1 MQVFVFDWT
10 AYGENV
16 DKYRIDGEMPRLVRA
31 HFEPQVSVDTYKNH
45 IEAWIE
51 LEKQGFDGVAIN
63 EHHGTPFGLGNSPNL
78 MAAALSQLTEKLKI
92 LIYGNL
98 LPIHE
103 PLRLAE
109 ELAMLDCMTNGR
121 LIAGVAR
128 GAPREYKI
136 FNVPMSESR
145 GRFNEGFEVMRRAW
159 TEDRFSFEGE
169 FYKFDDVS
177 IWPRPVQQPHPP
189 IWVPLTGSKES
200 IEWAAANDAVITP
213 GVFAGPMREDTIRYF
228 AQCQAKYGRKV
239 QADKISI
246 MVDCY
251 VADSKEAAVDEY
263 GEYLIYLFNTLL
275 RYDQVW
281 QKDVEK
287 KGYYSS
293 TAFEHLREGT
303 KGTLAED
310 DTVFNEWTMDTVR
323 GAAEHMPVGTADE
336 IVERIIAECDDAG
349 ANNVLLVCNRGHM
362 PQGMYLNQIR
372 RIGKE
377 VLPRLQAHNVTFV
390 PHAQE
395 RLAAE

>member
-1 MQVFVFDWT
+1 
-10 AYGENV
+10 
-16 DKYRIDGEMPRLVRA
+16 MPRLVKE
-31 HFEPQVSVDTYKNH
+31 HFEPKVATNTYKWH
-45 IEAWIE
+45 IEAWVE
-51 LEKQGFDGVAIN
+51 LENLGFDGVAIN

-78 MAAALSQLTEKLKI
+78 MAAALSQLTSKLKI
-92 LIYGNL
+92 LIYANL

-121 LIAGVAR
+121 LIAGVGR

-159 TEDRFSFEGE
+159 TEDSFSFDGE

-200 IEWAAANDAVITP
+200 IEWAAANDAAITP
-213 GVFAGPMREDTIRYF
+213 GIFAGSMREDTIRYF
-228 AQCQAKYGRKV
+228 AQCQAKYGRTV
-239 QADKISI
+239 RPDKISI

-251 VADSKEAAVDEY
+251 VADSKEQAIEEY
-263 GEYLIYLFNTLL
+263 GEYLMYLFNTLL

-281 QKDVEK
+281 QKDVSK
-287 KGYYSS
+287 QGYYSS
-293 TAFEHLREGT
+293 TAFEHLREGA

-310 DTVFNEWTMDTVR
+310 DTVFNEWTLETVR
-323 GAAEHMPVGTADE
+323 AAAEHMPMGTADE

-362 PQGMYLNQIR
+362 PQEMYLNQIR

-390 PHAQE
+390 PHAQQQV
-395 RLAAE
+395 AAE

>member
-1 MQVFVFDWT
+1 MRVFVFDWT
-10 AYGENV
+10 AYAENV
-16 DKYRIDGEMPRLVRA
+16 DKFRVDGEMPRLVRE
-31 HFEPQVSVDTYKNH
+31 HFDGNAAFNTYKNH
-45 IEAWIE
+45 IEAWVE
-51 LEKQGFDGVAIN
+51 LEKAGFDGVAIN

-78 MAAALSQLTEKLKI
+78 MAAALSQLTSKLKI
-92 LIYGNL
+92 LIYANL

-121 LIAGVAR
+121 LIAGVGR
-128 GAPREYKI
+128 GAPREYRI

-145 GRFNEGFEVMRRAW
+145 GRFEEGFEVMRRAW
-159 TEDRFSFEGE
+159 TEDRFSFSGD

-177 IWPRPVQQPHPP
+177 IWPRPIQQPHPP

-200 IEWAAANDAVITP
+200 IEWAAAHDASITP
-213 GVFAGPMREDTIRYF
+213 GIFPGPMREDTIRYF
-228 AQCQAKYGRKV
+228 AECQERHGRSV
-239 QADKISI
+239 RSDKISI

-251 VADSKEAAVDEY
+251 VADSKEQAVEEY
-263 GEYLIYLFNTLL
+263 GEYLMYLFNTLL

-281 QKDVEK
+281 QKDVNR
-287 KGYYSS
+287 KGYYST

-323 GAAEHMPVGTADE
+323 GAAQHMPIGTADE
-336 IVERIIAECDDAG
+336 VVERIVAECDDAG

-362 PQGMYLNQIR
+362 PHHMYLDQIR
-372 RIGKE
+372 RIGRE
-377 VLPRLQAHNVTFV
+377 VLPRLQAHQVTFV
-390 PHAQE
+390 PHAGQ

>member
-1 MQVFVFDWT
+1 MQVFAFDWT

-16 DKYRIDGEMPRLVRA
+16 DKFRKDGELPRLVRE
-31 HFEPQVSVDTYKNH
+31 HFEPDVAINTYKNH
-45 IEAWIE
+45 VEAWVE

-78 MAAALSQLTEKLKI
+78 MAAALSQLTSKLKI
-92 LIYGNL
+92 LIYANL

-109 ELAMLDCMTNGR
+109 ELAMLDCMTGGR
-121 LIAGVAR
+121 LIAGVGR
-128 GAPREYKI
+128 GAPREYNI

-159 TEDRFSFEGE
+159 TEDRFSFDGE
-169 FYKFDDVS
+169 FYRFNDVS

-189 IWVPLTGSKES
+189 VWVPLTGSRET

-228 AQCQAKYGRKV
+228 AACQAKYGRKV
-239 QADKISI
+239 RPEQISI

-251 VADSKEAAVDEY
+251 VADSKEQAIEEY
-263 GEYLIYLFNTLL
+263 GEYLMYLFNTLL

-281 QKDVEK
+281 QDDVK
-287 KGYYSS
+287 KRGYYSS
-293 TAFEHLREGT
+293 TAFEHLREGA

-310 DTVFNEWTMDTVR
+310 DTVFNEWSMDTVR
-323 GAAEHMPVGTADE
+323 AAVEHMPIGTADE
-336 IVERIIAECDDAG
+336 VVERIIAECDDAG
-349 ANNVLLVCNRGHM
+349 ANNVLLVCNRGHI
-362 PQGMYLNQIR
+362 PQHMYLNQIR
-372 RIGKE
+372 RIGQE
-377 VLPRLQAHNVTFV
+377 VLPRLQAHQVTFV
-390 PHAQE
+390 PHAE
-395 RLAAE
+395 RSLAAE

>member
-1 MQVFVFDWT
+1 
-10 AYGENV
+10 
-16 DKYRIDGEMPRLVRA
+16 MPRLVKE
-31 HFEPQVSVDTYKNH
+31 HFEPKVATNTYKCH
-45 IEAWIE
+45 IEAWVE
-51 LEKQGFDGVAIN
+51 LEKLGFDGVAIN

-78 MAAALSQLTEKLKI
+78 MAAALSQLTSKLKI
-92 LIYGNL
+92 LIYANL

-121 LIAGVAR
+121 LIAGVGR

-159 TEDRFSFEGE
+159 TEDSFSFDGE

-200 IEWAAANDAVITP
+200 IEWAAANDAAITP
-213 GVFAGPMREDTIRYF
+213 GIFAGSMREDTIRYF
-228 AQCQAKYGRKV
+228 AQCQAKYGRTV
-239 QADKISI
+239 RPDKISI

-251 VADSKEAAVDEY
+251 VADSKEQAIEEY
-263 GEYLIYLFNTLL
+263 GEYLMYLFNTLL

-281 QKDVEK
+281 QKDVSK
-287 KGYYSS
+287 QGYYSS
-293 TAFEHLREGT
+293 TAFEHLREGA

-310 DTVFNEWTMDTVR
+310 DTVFNEWTLETVR
-323 GAAEHMPVGTADE
+323 AAAEHMPMGTADE

-362 PQGMYLNQIR
+362 PQEMYLNQIR

-390 PHAQE
+390 PHAQQQV
-395 RLAAE
+395 AAE